1 MDNKSLIVIVTY
13 NSQDFIEN
21 CLRSI
26 TGQNYKDWF
35 LVVID
40 NGSSDS
46 SAAKIREFRNMSPE
60 ITSSNFKLITL
71 KKNIGFSGAVNYAVF
86 NFVSGKKKS
95 LEEELGF
102 LILLNPDIYLNRNA
116 LQKLISTF
124 KITKDWN
131 LPPGRIGAAGGL
143 ILDYKKDTIQ
153 HLGGRVSPNFITSH
167 IGYGKRYEDL
177 KGGYRNKGEVQN
189 IGQKNVQKIRQEIK
203 QGIGGKTYKP
213 GLDNAQNIMGS
224 IKDVDYVTGAFFAT
238 EFKLF
243 KSIGGF
249 DTGYRPAYFEELDYC
264 LKIRRSGWRA
274 VVTPKSIARHF
285 EGASVGK
292 FSRNFYRY
300 YHKNRV
306 RCAIINLGFLNFLKK
321 FFPSELS
328 WLRNKV
334 TGDQIFPIFYAYL
347 INFIFLPYN
356 LIIKLKNYLILNK
369 LKLKSFNLK

>member
-46 SAAKIREFRNMSPE
+46 SVTKIREFRNMSSE

-71 KKNIGFSGAVNYAVF
+71 KDNIGFSRAVNYAVF
-86 NFVSGKKKS
+86 NFISGKKKS

-102 LILLNPDIYLNRNA
+102 LILLNPDIYLNWNA

-124 KITKDWN
+124 RIIEDRS
-131 LPPGRIGAAGGL
+131 LPPVRIGAAGGL

-213 GLDNAQNIMGS
+213 SLENAQNIMES

-238 EFKLF
+238 EYKLF

-249 DTGYRPAYFEELDYC
+249 DSGYRPAYFEELDYC
-264 LKIRRSGWRA
+264 LKIRRSGWRV
-274 VVTPKSIARHF
+274 VVTPESIARHF
-285 EGASVGK
+285 EGASVEK

-321 FFPSELS
+321 FFPSELN

-334 TGDQIFPIFYAYL
+334 TSDQIFPIFYAYF
-347 INFIFLPYN
+347 INFVFLPYN
-356 LIIKLKNYLILNK
+356 LIIKLKNHLILNK
-369 LKLKSFNLK
+369 LELK

>member
-1 MDNKSLIVIVTY
+1 MGTKSLIVIVTY

-26 TGQNYKDWF
+26 TGQNYKEWF

-46 SAAKIREFRNMSPE
+46 SVAKIREFRNMSSE
-60 ITSSNFKLITL
+60 ITGGNFKLITL
-71 KKNIGFSGAVNYAVF
+71 KKNIGFSRAVNYAVF
-86 NFVSGKKKS
+86 NFISGKKKS
-95 LEEELGF
+95 LEENLRF

-124 KITKDWN
+124 RIIEGQN
-131 LPPGRIGAAGGL
+131 LPPVRIGAAGGL

-153 HLGGRVSPNFITSH
+153 HLGGKIKDNFITFH
-167 IGYGKRYEDL
+167 IDFGKSYFDL
-177 KGGYRNKGEVQN
+177 KQEF
-189 IGQKNVQKIRQEIK
+189 RQEK
-203 QGIGGKTYKP
+203 DRGNE
-213 GLDNAQNIMGS
+213 LNSANDV
-224 IKDVDYVTGAFFAT
+224 KDVDYVTGAFFAT

-249 DTGYRPAYFEELDYC
+249 DSGYRPAYFEELDYC
-264 LKIRRSGWRA
+264 LKIRRSGWR
-274 VVTPKSIARHF
+274 VVVNPKSIARHF
-285 EGASVGK
+285 EGASVEK

-306 RCAIINLGFLNFLKK
+306 RCAIINLGFLNLLKK
-321 FFPSELS
+321 FFPSELN

-334 TGDQIFPIFYAYL
+334 TSDQIFPIFCAYF
-347 INFIFLPYN
+347 INFVFLPYN
-356 LIIKLKNYLILNK
+356 LIIKLKNHLILNK
-369 LKLKSFNLK
+369 LELK

>member
-1 MDNKSLIVIVTY
+1 MGTKSLIVIVTY

-26 TGQNYKDWF
+26 TGQNYKEWF

-46 SAAKIREFRNMSPE
+46 SAAKIREFRNMSSE
-60 ITSSNFKLITL
+60 ITSGNFKLITL
-71 KKNIGFSGAVNYAVF
+71 KKNIGFSRAVNYAVF
-86 NFVSGKKKS
+86 NFISGKKKS

-124 KITKDWN
+124 RIIEDQN
-131 LPPGRIGAAGGL
+131 LPPVRIGAAGGL

-153 HLGGRVSPNFITSH
+153 HLGGKIKDNFITSH
-167 IGYGKRYEDL
+167 IDFGKSYFDL
-177 KGGYRNKGEVQN
+177 KQEF
-189 IGQKNVQKIRQEIK
+189 RQEK
-203 QGIGGKTYKP
+203 DRGNE
-213 GLDNAQNIMGS
+213 LNSANDV
-224 IKDVDYVTGAFFAT
+224 KDVDYVTGAFFVT

-249 DTGYRPAYFEELDYC
+249 DSGYRPAYFEELDYC
-264 LKIRRSGWRA
+264 LKIRRSGWR
-274 VVTPKSIARHF
+274 VVVNPKSIARHF
-285 EGASVGK
+285 EGASVEK

-306 RCAIINLGFLNFLKK
+306 RCAIINLGFLNLLKK
-321 FFPSELS
+321 FFPSELN
-328 WLRNKV
+328 WFRNKV
-334 TGDQIFPIFYAYL
+334 TSDQISPIFYAYF
-347 INFIFLPYN
+347 INFVFLPYN
-356 LIIKLKNYLILNK
+356 LIIKLKNHLILNK
-369 LKLKSFNLK
+369 LELK

>member
-1 MDNKSLIVIVTY
+1 MGTKSLIVVVTY

-46 SAAKIREFRNMSPE
+46 SVAKIREFRNMSTE

-71 KKNIGFSGAVNYAVF
+71 KDNIGFSRAVNYAVF
-86 NFVSGKKKS
+86 NFISGKKKS
-95 LEEELGF
+95 LEEELEF
-102 LILLNPDIYLNRNA
+102 LILLNPDIYLNRDA

-124 KITKDWN
+124 RITEDRS
-131 LPPGRIGAAGGL
+131 LPPVRIGAAGGL

-189 IGQKNVQKIRQEIK
+189 IGQK
-203 QGIGGKTYKP
+203 
-213 GLDNAQNIMGS
+213 
-224 IKDVDYVTGAFFAT
+224 KDVDYVTGAFFVT

-249 DTGYRPAYFEELDYC
+249 DSGYRPAYFEELDYC
-264 LKIRRSGWRA
+264 LKIRRSGWRV
-274 VVTPKSIARHF
+274 VVTPESIARHF
-285 EGASVGK
+285 EGASVEK

-306 RCAIINLGFLNFLKK
+306 RCAVINLGFLNFLKK
-321 FFPSELS
+321 FFPSELN

-334 TGDQIFPIFYAYL
+334 TSDQIFPIFYAYF
-347 INFIFLPYN
+347 INFVFLPYN
-356 LIIKLKNYLILNK
+356 LIIKLKNHLILNK
-369 LKLKSFNLK
+369 LELK

>member
-1 MDNKSLIVIVTY
+1 MGTKSLIVIVTY

-46 SAAKIREFRNMSPE
+46 SVAKIREFRNMSSE

-71 KKNIGFSGAVNYAVF
+71 KDNIGFSRAVNYAVF
-86 NFVSGKKKS
+86 NFISGKKKS
-95 LEEELGF
+95 LEEELEF
-102 LILLNPDIYLNRNA
+102 LILLNPDIYLNWNA

-124 KITKDWN
+124 RITEDRS
-131 LPPGRIGAAGGL
+131 LPPVRIGAAGGL

-177 KGGYRNKGEVQN
+177 EGGYRNKGEVQN
-189 IGQKNVQKIRQEIK
+189 LGQK
-203 QGIGGKTYKP
+203 
-213 GLDNAQNIMGS
+213 
-224 IKDVDYVTGAFFAT
+224 KDVDYVTGAFFVT

-249 DTGYRPAYFEELDYC
+249 DSGYRPAYFEELDYC
-264 LKIRRSGWRA
+264 LKIRRSGWRV
-274 VVTPKSIARHF
+274 VVTPESIARHF
-285 EGASVGK
+285 EGASVEK

-306 RCAIINLGFLNFLKK
+306 RCAVINLGFLNFLKK
-321 FFPSELS
+321 FFPSELN

-334 TGDQIFPIFYAYL
+334 TSDQIFPIFYAYF
-347 INFIFLPYN
+347 INFVFLPYN
-356 LIIKLKNYLILNK
+356 LIIKLKNHLILNK
-369 LKLKSFNLK
+369 LELK

>member
-1 MDNKSLIVIVTY
+1 MGAKSLIVIVTY

-26 TGQNYKDWF
+26 TGQSYKNWF

-40 NGSSDS
+40 NNSSDS

-60 ITSSNFKLITL
+60 ITGSNFKFITL

-86 NFVSGKKKS
+86 NFISGKKKS
-95 LEEELGF
+95 LEKELKF
-102 LILLNPDIYLNRNA
+102 LILLNPDIYLKRYA
-116 LQKLISTF
+116 LQKLISAF
-124 KITKDWN
+124 NITEGQS
-131 LPPGRIGAAGGL
+131 LPRGRIGAAGGL
-143 ILDYKKDTIQ
+143 VLDYEKDTIQ

-167 IGYGKRYEDL
+167 IYYGKRYENS
-177 KGGYRNKGEVQN
+177 KGGYRDKEEVQN

-203 QGIGGKTYKP
+203 RGIGVKTYKP
-213 GLDNAQNIMGS
+213 DPENAQNIMDI

-238 EFKLF
+238 EFELF
-243 KSIGGF
+243 KSMGGF

-264 LKIRRSGWRA
+264 LKIRRSGWRV
-274 VVTPKSIARHF
+274 VVTPESIARHF
-285 EGASVGK
+285 EGASVEK

-306 RCAIINLGFLNFLKK
+306 RCAVINMGFLNFLKK
-321 FFPSELS
+321 FLPSELS
-328 WLRNKV
+328 WLRNKA

-347 INFIFLPYN
+347 INFTFLSYN
-356 LIIKLKNYLILNK
+356 LIIKLKNYLILSK
-369 LKLKSFNLK
+369 LKLRSFNLR

>member
-21 CLRSI
+21 CLQSI
-26 TGQNYKDWF
+26 IRLSYKDWF

-40 NGSSDS
+40 NNSSDS
-46 SAAKIREFRNMSPE
+46 TVKNIRDFRNASIE
-60 ITSSNFKLITL
+60 LSSNNFKLITL

-86 NFVSGKKKS
+86 NFISGKKKS

-102 LILLNPDIYLNRNA
+102 LILLNPDIYLNRDA

-124 KITKDWN
+124 KITKDRS
-131 LPPGRIGAAGGL
+131 LPPVSIGAAGGL

-167 IGYGKRYEDL
+167 VGYGRRYEDL

-203 QGIGGKTYKP
+203 QGIEGKNYKP
-213 GLDNAQNIMGS
+213 GLENAQNTMDS
-224 IKDVDYVTGAFFAT
+224 IKDIDYVTGAFFAT

-243 KSIGGF
+243 KSMGGF
-249 DTGYRPAYFEELDYC
+249 DSGYRPAYFEELDYC
-264 LKIRRSGWRA
+264 LKIRRSGWR
-274 VVTPKSIARHF
+274 VVVNYDSIARHF
-285 EGASVGK
+285 EGASVEK

-300 YHKNRV
+300 YHKNRI

-321 FFPSELS
+321 FFPSELN

-334 TGDQIFPIFYAYL
+334 TSDQIFPIFYAYF
-347 INFIFLPYN
+347 INFVFLPYN
-356 LIIKLKNYLILNK
+356 LIIKLKNHLILNK
-369 LKLKSFNLK
+369 LELK

>member
-1 MDNKSLIVIVTY
+1 MGTKSLIVIVTY

-46 SAAKIREFRNMSPE
+46 SVAKIREFRNMSSE

-71 KKNIGFSGAVNYAVF
+71 KDNIGFSRAVNYAVF
-86 NFVSGKKKS
+86 NFISGKKKS
-95 LEEELGF
+95 LEEDLGF
-102 LILLNPDIYLNRNA
+102 LILLNPDIYLNWDA

-124 KITKDWN
+124 RVIEDRS
-131 LPPGRIGAAGGL
+131 LPPVRIGAAGGL

-213 GLDNAQNIMGS
+213 SLENAQNIMES

-238 EFKLF
+238 EYKLF

-249 DTGYRPAYFEELDYC
+249 DSGYRPAYFEELDYC
-264 LKIRRSGWRA
+264 LKIRRSGWRV

-285 EGASVGK
+285 EGASVEK

-306 RCAIINLGFLNFLKK
+306 RCAIINLGFLKFLKK
-321 FFPSELS
+321 FFPSELN
-328 WLRNKV
+328 WLRDKV
-334 TGDQIFPIFYAYL
+334 TSDQIFSIFYAYF
-347 INFIFLPYN
+347 INFVFLPYN
-356 LIIKLKNYLILNK
+356 LIIKLKNHLILNK
-369 LKLKSFNLK
+369 LELK